1 MPFFKPLF
9 KKDTAAHWVHEA
21 RVLFSQL
28 PARGLVG
35 SRKAN
40 APFLSGQH
48 PSQLHGEGSEFH
60 QLRPFQQG
68 DPLTAI
74 DWRATARTARHV
86 ITKEKKREGQIKTLL
101 VCDASAS
108 MTHDTLMA
116 KYERAATLSLT
127 LALAIRKNEQSLIV
141 YRTRQRTQD
150 IMAMA
155 RHLWQETRLANPVS
169 LEERLRHHGKGYRL
183 IVMTDGFLPRDEWR
197 TIFQTITGHAMRGAL
212 VLIHARE
219 EMAFPFTGRILF
231 SDEHNERLIYSASHQ
246 QAHYMK
252 ALRLHHDWL
261 YEQAHKSSLRC
272 FTHCIDEDARATLL
286 SVTHHLTD
294 LT

>member
-1 MPFFKPLF
+1 M
-9 KKDTAAHWVHEA
+9 
-21 RVLFSQL
+21 LFSQL

-48 PSQLHGEGSEFH
+48 PSQLPGEGSEFH

-74 DWRATARTARHV
+74 DWRATARTVRHV

-108 MTHDTLMA
+108 MTHDTLTA
-116 KYERAATLSLT
+116 KYERAAILILT

-155 RHLWQETRLANPVS
+155 RYLWQETRLSNPAS
-169 LEERLRHHGKGYRL
+169 LKERLRHHGRGTRL
-183 IVMTDGFLPRDEWR
+183 ILMTDGFLPREEWHQ
-197 TIFQTITGHAMRGAL
+197 IFQTITGHKMRGAV

-231 SDEHNERLIYSASHQ
+231 ADEHNERLIYSASHQ
-246 QAHYMK
+246 QAHYIK

-272 FTHCIDEDARATLL
+272 FTHCIDEDARAMLL
-286 SVTHHLTD
+286 SLTHHLTD